1 MQTLGLNVE
10 NRIGIDDDVV
20 VRLDI
25 IGKSFLVF
33 AFDFLQSFKDCRV
46 RLVVFKLFKVGRVF
60 YPACADSVAQKRRKP
75 GVRLLHPATMRD
87 TVRNVGEFRRVLF
100 VIILENVVFQ
110 YFAVQR
116 RNAVYRM
123 RRDKTQRRHFN
134 LTVFQNRV
142 CGNLIVVAGIF
153 RPEFFAI
160 AAVDFAHD
168 LVNARKQ

>member
-1 MQTLGLNVE
+1 MQTFGLNVE

-46 RLVVFKLFKVGRVF
+46 RLVIFKLFKVGRVF
-60 YPACADSVAQKRRKP
+60 YPTCADSVAQKRRKT
-75 GVRLLHPATMRD
+75 GIRLLHPATMRD

-134 LTVFQNRV
+134 LTVFQNCV